1 MRIPDAITPV
11 VGYRGWSV
19 GMGQL
24 WSPMALARV
33 PWPKRGPLRARC
45 LKDGAPNPFRAG
57 KQPPEEPDAPQPD
70 CSCGIYAM
78 REPWDI
84 GHLRVPP
91 PWGVVIGKVHGWGR
105 VVLSTKGW
113 RAELVR
119 PVELFASPSWNEPT
133 RFEMKAVAKTYGLPL
148 LWEVVTRG
156 SPDRV
161 SAQRF

>member
-1 MRIPDAITPV
+1 MRIPDEINPI

-33 PWPKRGPLRARC
+33 PWPKQGPLRARC
-45 LKDGAPNPFRAG
+45 LKDGIPNPFRA
-57 KQPPEEPDAPQPD
+57 QAHHPERHDAPQPD

-84 GHLRVPP
+84 EAVPVTP

-105 VVLSTKGW
+105 VLVGTKGW

-119 PVELFASPSWNEPT
+119 PVELFADPSWNEPT
-133 RFEMKAVAKTYGLPL
+133 RSEMNAVAKTYGLPL
-148 LWEVVTRG
+148 RWEIVTLE
-156 SPDRV
+156 P
-161 SAQRF
+161 SARASV